1 MLSSRGSTNPLRAAA
16 KKGDAAAPQRPR
28 VQDLFPSRNGKMG
41 MKLNDRE
48 APLVLLVLD
57 ISVIKLKIWIPN

>member
-28 VQDLFPSRNGKMG
+28 VQDLFPSGNGKMG
-41 MKLNDRE
+41 MKLNDRSTTHDQKKKKE
-48 APLVLLVLD
+48 KHH
-57 ISVIKLKIWIPN
+57 SYY